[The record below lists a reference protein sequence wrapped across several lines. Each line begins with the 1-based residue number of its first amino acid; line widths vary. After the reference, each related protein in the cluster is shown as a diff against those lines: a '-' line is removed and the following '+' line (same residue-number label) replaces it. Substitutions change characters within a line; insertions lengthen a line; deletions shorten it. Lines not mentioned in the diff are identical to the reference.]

1 MFNFY
6 LQQKLKLGE
15 VPKFLQLKGQNKLN
29 KKEAKLLLTRDLRLL
44 KVLELASQ
52 NQRTVQSE

>member
-6 LQQKLKLGE
+6 LQPKLKLGE

-29 KKEAKLLLTRDLRLL
+29 KKEA
-44 KVLELASQ
+44 
-52 NQRTVQSE
+52 